1 MPNFLLEEPFRKHLS
16 NDAIVLYMYLY
27 DLAYLSYEN
36 SRNKKGDERPY
47 WVNKYGEL
55 FVHCTLKTICEKL
68 NCGHDKAA
76 KVLRELEDVR
86 LIIKRSRGNGHA
98 AQIVLLDPDFRIGK
112 SDAVASEKPKLEV
125 RESRNSRSGKAD
137 TNNTDKINTNIISVN
152 HPPQKSYG
160 REEVEQEIIENI
172 AFDVLW
178 ADFPEYRD
186 TLTGILE
193 VIVDTIC
200 SGKETMSING
210 ADHDIEEVRK
220 RFYALDDMDIRYLID
235 KIRDMDSPIK
245 SFHGFCRTLLFESKY
260 ASNRYYD
267 SKINSDIAAGKL
279 QL

>member
-1 MPNFLLEEPFRKHLS
+1 MPNFLLEDPIRKQLS
-16 NDAIVLYMYLY
+16 NDAILLYMYLY

-36 SRNKKGDERPY
+36 SRDKKGDERPY

-86 LIIKRSRGNGHA
+86 LIMKRSRGNGRA
-98 AQIVLLDPDFRIGK
+98 AQIVLLDPDSRIGK
-112 SDAVASEKPKLEV
+112 SYIAVSEKTKLEV

-137 TNNTDKINTNIISVN
+137 TNNTDKIKTNIISVN

-172 AFDVLW
+172 AFGVLW
-178 ADFPEYRD
+178 SDFPEYRD

-200 SGKETMSING
+200 SSKEIMSING
-210 ADHDIEEVRK
+210 ADHNIEEVRK

>member
-1 MPNFLLEEPFRKHLS
+1 
-16 NDAIVLYMYLY
+16 MYLY

-36 SRNKKGDERPY
+36 SRDKKGDERPY

-86 LIIKRSRGNGHA
+86 LIMKRSRGNGRA
-98 AQIVLLDPDFRIGK
+98 AQIVLLDPDSRIGK
-112 SDAVASEKPKLEV
+112 SDIAVSENPKLEV
-125 RESRNSRSGKAD
+125 RKNRNSRSGKAD
-137 TNNTDKINTNIISVN
+137 TNNTNKENTNIISVN

-160 REEVEQEIIENI
+160 REVVQEEIIENI

-200 SGKETMSING
+200 SSKEIMSING
-210 ADHDIEEVRK
+210 ADHNIEEVRK

-245 SFHGFCRTLLFESKY
+245 SFHRFCRTLLFESKY

-267 SKINSDIAAGKL
+267 SKVNSDIAAGKL